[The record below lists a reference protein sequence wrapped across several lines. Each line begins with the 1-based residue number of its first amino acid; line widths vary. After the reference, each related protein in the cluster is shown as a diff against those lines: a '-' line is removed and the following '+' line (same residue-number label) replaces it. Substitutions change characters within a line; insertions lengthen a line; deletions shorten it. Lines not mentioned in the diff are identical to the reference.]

1 MKSIPDLLLMTTLD
15 WIFLE
20 TDAIADYL
28 ANDQVTLLSNHGITE
43 HQTPLKTIINDVCA
57 YIQARVP
64 EKLRPNPL
72 ARNHVP
78 TACKL
83 GACHLV
89 IEALQTRIPELKLSE
104 DQVRNAQQ
112 ARTSLEQF
120 QQFWREQSQENKRVH
135 KLEAVRFRPKDTT
148 YKTLRG
154 L

>member
-1 MKSIPDLLLMTTLD
+1 MTTLD

-20 TDAIADYL
+20 TTAIADYL
-28 ANDQVTLLSNHGITE
+28 AKDQVTLLANYGIDD

-57 YIQARVP
+57 YIQAMVP
-64 EKLRPNPL
+64 EKLCLNPL

-78 TACKL
+78 SSCKL
-83 GACHLV
+83 CACHLV

-112 ARTSLEQF
+112 ARMTLEHF
-120 QQFWREQSQENKRVH
+120 QKSWIKQLKAHKNVH
-135 KLEAVRFRPKDTT
+135 RLEAVRFRPKDTT

>member
-1 MKSIPDLLLMTTLD
+1 MKTIPDTLHMNTLH

-28 ANDQVTLLSNHGITE
+28 ANDQLTLLSNHGIRE

-72 ARNHVP
+72 ARNHLP
-78 TACKL
+78 AACKL
-83 GACHLV
+83 CACHLV

-112 ARTSLEQF
+112 ARTTLEQF
-120 QQFWREQSQENKRVH
+120 QQAWREQLQENKSVH
-135 KLEAVRFRPKDTT
+135 KLEAVHFRPKDTT

>member
-1 MKSIPDLLLMTTLD
+1 MMTLD

-20 TDAIADYL
+20 TTDIADYL
-28 ANDQVTLLSNHGITE
+28 ANDQLMLLSNYSIE
-43 HQTPLKTIINDVCA
+43 EDQTPLKTIVNDVCS
-57 YIQARVP
+57 YVQAMVP

-78 TACKL
+78 SACKL
-83 GACHLV
+83 CACHLV

-112 ARTSLEQF
+112 ARMSLEHF
-120 QQFWREQSQENKRVH
+120 QTSWTEQLQKNRRLH
-135 KLEAVRFRPKDTT
+135 TLEAVRFRPQDST
-148 YKTLRG
+148 YKTLKG

>member
-1 MKSIPDLLLMTTLD
+1 MKPIPEPLFMTTLD

-20 TDAIADYL
+20 TDAISDYL

-57 YIQARVP
+57 YIQAMVP
-64 EKLRPNPL
+64 ESLRPNPL
-72 ARNHVP
+72 ARNYIP
-78 TACKL
+78 SACKIC
-83 GACHLV
+83 ACHLV

-120 QQFWREQSQENKRVH
+120 QQSWSEQLRENKRVY
-135 KLEAVRFRPKDTT
+135 KLEAVRFRSKDTT